1 MNHPRA
7 VIRRPQYVRVLEAA
21 QHPVRTL
28 AQVGEIV
35 GLTAGGVWAAEQTAL
50 AKIRK
55 GLIEAGV
62 VDESGKVLRG
72 GGK

>member
-1 MNHPRA
+1 MTAPRA
-7 VIRRPQYVRVLEAA
+7 VLRRPQYVRVLEAA
-21 QHPVRTL
+21 PQPIRTL
-28 AQVGEIV
+28 RQVAEIV
-35 GLTAGGVWAAEQTAL
+35 GMSTGGVWAAEQTAL